1 MVVGREIALLTLISI
16 VAMSTLAAGARAG
29 EPAPPPE
36 APHDAAAPEG
46 GMGKKFMTGIVALMD
61 YCKHIEPSRA
71 AAIDADWLK
80 AQVDLEPDMK
90 AHIATPEFVTSVAAR
105 LKELT
110 ASAED
115 PDEAASLKDTC
126 SQMATGK

>member
-1 MVVGREIALLTLISI
+1 MAFGREIAALMFMAV
-16 VAMSTLAAGARAG
+16 VATSPLAPGAGAG
-29 EPAPPPE
+29 EPVTPPK

-46 GMGKKFMTGIVALMD
+46 GMGRKFMTGIVALMD
-61 YCKHIEPSRA
+61 YCKHIEPARA
-71 AAIDADWLK
+71 AAIDADWVK

-90 AHIATPEFVTSVAAR
+90 AHIATPEFTASVAAR
-105 LKELT
+105 LKELS

-115 PDEAASLKDTC
+115 PAEAASLKDTC